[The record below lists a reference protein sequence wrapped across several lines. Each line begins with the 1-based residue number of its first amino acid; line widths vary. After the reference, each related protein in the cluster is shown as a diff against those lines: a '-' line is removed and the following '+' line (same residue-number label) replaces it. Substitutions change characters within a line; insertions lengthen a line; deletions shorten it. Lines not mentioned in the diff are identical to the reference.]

1 LPHAAKEGLVLT
13 LFKAR
18 SVITMNPSMP
28 RASAV
33 LVRDGMILEVG
44 EPEHM
49 QPWLEGQEY
58 TVDEQ
63 FADNIICPGF
73 IDPHLHPSMAA
84 VLLPM
89 EFITA
94 MRWKLPWGDIEPVTT
109 AEAFDLRMQSLNQ
122 TKEPDE
128 PLFIWGY
135 HQLWHGN
142 MSKARIHQV
151 GEQRPII
158 VWHRSFHELYMNDA
172 AISMAGIDPAQIRPG
187 MQIDIEQG
195 HFFEVGL
202 GFAINRLNPW
212 ILAPEKYAQGL
223 QRLKEVVHHGGHTS
237 IGDLA
242 TGLFNFDT
250 EAQAL
255 AEQLE
260 GDDVPFR
267 TRLVVHGTRLTQGG
281 RKPEEGPAMADALQS
296 HNSHR
301 LSFAQHIKLFSD
313 GAFFS
318 QLAQMQEPGYI
329 DGHHGEWLA
338 APEELERHIRAYWQ
352 AGYQIHV
359 HVTGDLGLEL
369 TLDILQ
375 KMQDEK
381 PRFNHGFTFEHF
393 GFSTPEQIRRIN
405 ALGAQVSANVYYLHE
420 LSDSYAKT
428 GIGYE
433 RASQMA
439 RLRSCFDAGINTTIH
454 SDFTMAPAEPLNS
467 MWVAVTRQNHAG
479 DVMGSEERL
488 TQQQALEAITINAAH
503 TIGLADITGSLRAG
517 KRADFTV
524 LNQDPLACEPSGLR
538 DIEIAAT
545 VFEGKVFPIE

>member
-1 LPHAAKEGLVLT
+1 MLT

-33 LVRDGMILEVG
+33 LVRDGIILEVG
-44 EPEHM
+44 EVENM
-49 QPWLEGQEY
+49 QPWLQGQQY
-58 TVDEQ
+58 QVDEQ
-63 FADNIICPGF
+63 FAGQIICPGF

-94 MRWKLPWGDIEPVTT
+94 MRWKLPWGEIEPVPDAGT
-109 AEAFDLRMQSLNQ
+109 FDQRMQELHAS
-122 TKEPDE
+122 KPADE

-135 HQLWHGN
+135 HQLWHGE
-142 MSKARIHQV
+142 MSKARINAV
-151 GEQRPII
+151 SEQRPIV

-172 AISMAGIDPAQIRPG
+172 TMRMAGIDPEQIKPG
-187 MQIDIEQG
+187 MQIDIDNG

-212 ILAPEKYAQGL
+212 ILAPERYAQGL
-223 QRLKEVVHHGGHTS
+223 QRLKQVVHHGGHTS

-250 EAQAL
+250 EAKAL

-281 RKPEEGPAMADALQS
+281 RRPEEGPELAAALVAR
-296 HNSHR
+296 NSHR
-301 LSFAQHIKLFSD
+301 LHFGKHIKLFCD

-318 QLAQMQEPGYI
+318 QLAQLQEPGYI
-329 DGHHGEWLA
+329 DGHQGEWLA
-338 APEELERHIRAYWQ
+338 APEELERHIRAYWH

-359 HVTGDLGLEL
+359 HVTGDLGVEL

-375 KMQDEK
+375 RMQDEK
-381 PRFNHGFTFEHF
+381 PRFNHGFTLEHF
-393 GFSTPEQIRRIN
+393 GFSTPEQIRRIA

-420 LSDSYAKT
+420 LSDSYAST

-439 RLRSCFDAGINTTIH
+439 RLGSCFAAGINTTVH

-467 MWVAVTRQNHAG
+467 MWVAVNRENHVG
-479 DVMGSEERL
+479 NTMGAAERL

-503 TIGLADITGSLRAG
+503 AIGMADITGSLRAG
-517 KRADFTV
+517 KKADFTV
-524 LNQDPLACEPSGLR
+524 LAEDPLTCDPMALR
-538 DIEIAAT
+538 DLDVVAT
-545 VFEGKVFPIE
+545 VFEGKVFPIQ

>member
-1 LPHAAKEGLVLT
+1 MLT
-13 LFKAR
+13 LYKAR

-33 LVRDGMILEVG
+33 LVRDGNILEVG
-44 EPEHM
+44 EPERMH
-49 QPWLEGQEY
+49 PWLEGQQF

-63 FADNIICPGF
+63 FADKIICPGF

-94 MRWKLPWGDIEPVTT
+94 MRWKLPWGDVEPVTDP
-109 AEAFDLRMQSLNQ
+109 AAFDARMQALHHS
-122 TKEPDE
+122 KPAEE

-135 HQLWHGN
+135 HQLWHGE
-142 MSKARIHQV
+142 MDKARIHQV
-151 GEQRPII
+151 SDQRPII
-158 VWHRSFHELYMNDA
+158 VWHRSFHELYMNDPA
-172 AISMAGIDPAQIRPG
+172 MSMVGIDPAQIKPG
-187 MQIDIEQG
+187 LQIDIDQG

-212 ILAPEKYAQGL
+212 ILAPEKYAEGL
-223 QRLKEVVHHGGHTS
+223 RRLKQVVHHGGHTS

-242 TGLFNFDT
+242 TGMFNLDA
-250 EAQAL
+250 EAKAL
-255 AEQLE
+255 TEQLE

-281 RKPEEGPAMADALQS
+281 RKPEEGPTMAADLLR

-301 LSFAQHIKLFSD
+301 LSFGRHIKLFSD

-338 APEELERHIRAYWQ
+338 APEELERHIRAYWH

-393 GFSTPEQIRRIN
+393 GFSTPEQIRRIK

-420 LSDSYAKT
+420 LSDSYAKS

-439 RLRSCFDAGINTTIH
+439 RIGSCFAAGINTTVH

-467 MWVAVTRQNHAG
+467 MWVAVNRISHEDQ
-479 DVMGSEERL
+479 VMGAAEKL

-503 TIGLADITGSLRAG
+503 TIGMADITGSLRAG

-524 LNQDPLACEPSGLR
+524 LDDDPLNCDPMALR
-538 DIEIAAT
+538 DIGICAT
-545 VFEGKVFPIE
+545 VFEGRVFPIP